1 MRYGVLSFFLFALC
15 GRADTPQGQV
25 LFAQRCAA
33 CHKLEAK
40 LIGPPLAQI
49 GQRRSEEW
57 FYRFVAN
64 SQSLIQAGDP
74 QAVAVYRE
82 YNQQVMPPFAD
93 LSSAELKALW
103 DYLNSVTL
111 PSETKSEKPKASSE
125 AIYPGQARSIP
136 PKDWAFLKAVFWG
149 LAGAVALVT
158 LLLGF
163 LIHVVSVRRSEAE

>member
-1 MRYGVLSFFLFALC
+1 MRYGVLSFFLFALW
-15 GRADTPQGQV
+15 GHADTLQGQA

-93 LSSAELKALW
+93 LSPAELKALW
-103 DYLNSVTL
+103 EYLNSVAL
-111 PSETKSEKPKASSE
+111 PSEARPDKPKGSSE

-136 PKDWAFLKAVFWG
+136 PGEWTSFRIVFWG
-149 LAGAVALVT
+149 LASAVALVA

-163 LIHVVSVRRSEAE
+163 LINVISIRRPSSE